1 MLVTFFC
8 TFLFNTFL
16 TIYLGWETWTKLI
29 VHRQLINFEK
39 LVLAGAEFSPQ
50 PPGGFSTQSSLH
62 FSDRK
67 RAMHKSTG

>member
-39 LVLAGAEFSPQ
+39 LVSAGAAFRTQ
-50 PPGGFSTQSSLH
+50 PPGGSSLH